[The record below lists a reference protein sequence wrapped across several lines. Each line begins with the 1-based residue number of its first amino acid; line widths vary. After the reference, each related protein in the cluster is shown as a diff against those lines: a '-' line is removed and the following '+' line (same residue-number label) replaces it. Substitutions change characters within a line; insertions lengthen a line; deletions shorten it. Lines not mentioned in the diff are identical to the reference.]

1 MPQQAKRSSVGELNL
16 AERRYVDK
24 GWGDKKEKGTL
35 SEEQGGGGCL
45 LCFYL
50 LFAGII
56 SGEGAIWRPHP
67 QCQSESHYWRG
78 HRRTAPGKLSLDGL
92 LRSHFHLDKEK

>member
-35 SEEQGGGGCL
+35 SEERGGGVCFVFTCCL
-45 LCFYL
+45 PASSVGKVQYGVRTHSVNQNPITEEVIGAL
-50 LFAGII
+50 LQV
-56 SGEGAIWRPHP
+56 S
-67 QCQSESHYWRG
+67 
-78 HRRTAPGKLSLDGL
+78 
-92 LRSHFHLDKEK
+92 